1 VVNRRRAADAEAMFE
16 SGIGP
21 GVRSDRFGTWS
32 LISFLL
38 LFVPV
43 FGYFTVPGLAFLAWV
58 PALACITTTLAAL
71 GCGLVGV
78 FSRVR
83 EQRRAAL
90 HGLLKAAVP
99 AVVGGTVFLF
109 ILALSSMNIE

>member
-1 VVNRRRAADAEAMFE
+1 MFE

-32 LISFLL
+32 LITFLL
-38 LFVPV
+38 LFVPISS
-43 FGYFTVPGLAFLAWV
+43 FFVPVGLGQLEWI
-58 PALACITTTLAAL
+58 PALACAFTTLAAI

-78 FSRVR
+78 FMPD
-83 EQRRAAL
+83 QRRAAF

-99 AVVGGTVFLF
+99 AVLGASFFLF

>member
-1 VVNRRRAADAEAMFE
+1 MFE

-32 LISFLL
+32 LITFLL
-38 LFVPV
+38 LFVPYL
-43 FGYFTVPGLAFLAWV
+43 GSLGVPGLTLIAWI
-58 PALACITTTLAAL
+58 PLMACIATTLAAL

-78 FSRVR
+78 FSRAHG
-83 EQRRAAL
+83 QRRAAL

-99 AVVGGTVFLF
+99 TLVGGSVFLF
-109 ILALSSMNIE
+109 ILALSSLNIE

>member
-1 VVNRRRAADAEAMFE
+1 MFE

-32 LISFLL
+32 LITFLL
-38 LFVPV
+38 LFLPFLGFIVPL
-43 FGYFTVPGLAFLAWV
+43 GLGVLAWV
-58 PALACITTTLAAL
+58 PTLACVATTLAAI
-71 GCGLVGV
+71 GCGLAGV
-78 FSRVR
+78 CSHVR

-99 AVVGGTVFLF
+99 TVVGGSF
-109 ILALSSMNIE
+109 ILLLVALSTMNIE

>member
-1 VVNRRRAADAEAMFE
+1 MFE

-32 LISFLL
+32 LITFLL

-43 FGYFTVPGLAFLAWV
+43 LGYVAIPGLSLLAWV
-58 PALACITTTLAAL
+58 PVVACVGTTLGAL

-78 FSRVR
+78 FVSG
-83 EQRRAAL
+83 QRRPAL

-99 AVVGGTVFLF
+99 TVVGGSVFLF
-109 ILALSSMNIE
+109 ILALSSMNFE

>member
-1 VVNRRRAADAEAMFE
+1 MFE

-32 LISFLL
+32 LITFLL
-38 LFVPV
+38 QFVPV
-43 FGYFTVPGLAFLAWV
+43 LGYVTLPGLALLLWV
-58 PALACITTTLAAL
+58 PLLACIATTFAAI
-71 GCGLVGV
+71 GCGLAGV
-78 FSRVR
+78 CSRVR

-99 AVVGGTVFLF
+99 AVVGGTFLLF

>member
-1 VVNRRRAADAEAMFE
+1 MFE

-32 LISFLL
+32 LITFLL
-38 LFVPV
+38 LFLPFSALFFPIG
-43 FGYFTVPGLAFLAWV
+43 FGAVEWI
-58 PALACITTTLAAL
+58 PALACAATTLGAL

-78 FSRVR
+78 FIP

-99 AVVGGTVFLF
+99 TVVGGSFILF
-109 ILALSSMNIE
+109 IIALSSLNIE

>member
-1 VVNRRRAADAEAMFE
+1 MFE

-21 GVRSDRFGTWS
+21 GIRSDRFGTWS
-32 LISFLL
+32 LITFLL

-43 FGYFTVPGLAFLAWV
+43 VGYVAVPGLSLVAWV
-58 PALACITTTLAAL
+58 PVVACIATTLAAI

-78 FSRVR
+78 CSRVR
-83 EQRRAAL
+83 EQRRAAW

-99 AVVGGTVFLF
+99 TVVGGTIFLF
-109 ILALSSMNIE
+109 ILALSSVNFE

>member
-1 VVNRRRAADAEAMFE
+1 MFE
-16 SGIGP
+16 SNIGP

-32 LISFLL
+32 LITFLL
-38 LFVPV
+38 LFVP
-43 FGYFTVPGLAFLAWV
+43 FLGSVPLPGFAIVAWV
-58 PALACITTTLAAL
+58 PLLACIATTLAAI
-71 GCGLVGV
+71 GCGLVGA

-99 AVVGGTVFLF
+99 TVVGGTVFLF
-109 ILALSSMNIE
+109 ILALSSLNIE